1 MPEIAA
7 EKLPRP
13 VFETIFAFPP
23 NRATMGGTAYLIREE
38 TGNILVDCPP
48 MTETSQQFIH
58 DQGGVRWLFITQ
70 RGAIAD
76 VGELQA
82 TFNCQVLIQEQEAY
96 LLPGLEVTRF
106 QHQFQLSPTSEA
118 LWTCGYSP
126 GSACLYH
133 HSYGGVLFTGRHIL
147 PDAQGNPTPL
157 RLAKTFHWRR
167 QLQSIQALRDRFSA
181 ETLHYICPGANS
193 GFLRGK
199 RAIDHAY
206 ERLLQLDL
214 EGQLPTNPLL

>member
-13 VFETIFAFPP
+13 VFDTIFAFPP

-48 MTETSQQFIH
+48 RTETSQRFIQ

-96 LLPGLEVTRF
+96 LLPGLEVIRF

-118 LWTCGYSP
+118 LWTCGHSP

-133 HSYGGVLFTGRHIL
+133 RSYGGVLFTGRHIL

-157 RLAKTFHWRR
+157 RLAKTFHWQR
-167 QLQSIQALRDRFSA
+167 QLQSIQALRDRFNA

-214 EGQLPTNPLL
+214 EGQLQTKPLL